1 MIEDFL
7 IDLEHIQL
15 EDMEIDLNM
24 DIDIDFEI
32 DVDLDG
38 LDLTLLQ
45 ELEAWMLA
53 NVGWGFI
60 FAPYFAS
67 FRTGQLK
74 TPRIN
79 YKPLETNLGA
89 FVVEKC

>member
-7 IDLEHIQL
+7 IDLENIQL
-15 EDMEIDLNM
+15 EDMEIDLNI

-45 ELEAWMLA
+45 ELEA
-53 NVGWGFI
+53 
-60 FAPYFAS
+60 
-67 FRTGQLK
+67 
-74 TPRIN
+74 
-79 YKPLETNLGA
+79 
-89 FVVEKC
+89 

>member
-7 IDLEHIQL
+7 IDLENIQL

-32 DVDLDG
+32 DIDLDG

-45 ELEAWMLA
+45 ELEA
-53 NVGWGFI
+53 
-60 FAPYFAS
+60 
-67 FRTGQLK
+67 
-74 TPRIN
+74 
-79 YKPLETNLGA
+79 
-89 FVVEKC
+89 

>member
-7 IDLEHIQL
+7 IDLENIQL

-24 DIDIDFEI
+24 DFKI

-45 ELEAWMLA
+45 ELEA
-53 NVGWGFI
+53 
-60 FAPYFAS
+60 
-67 FRTGQLK
+67 
-74 TPRIN
+74 
-79 YKPLETNLGA
+79 
-89 FVVEKC
+89 

>member
-7 IDLEHIQL
+7 IDLENIQL

-24 DIDIDFEI
+24 DFEI

-45 ELEAWMLA
+45 ELQA
-53 NVGWGFI
+53 
-60 FAPYFAS
+60 
-67 FRTGQLK
+67 
-74 TPRIN
+74 
-79 YKPLETNLGA
+79 
-89 FVVEKC
+89 

>member
-7 IDLEHIQL
+7 IDLENIQL

-24 DIDIDFEI
+24 DFEI

-45 ELEAWMLA
+45 ELEA
-53 NVGWGFI
+53 
-60 FAPYFAS
+60 
-67 FRTGQLK
+67 
-74 TPRIN
+74 
-79 YKPLETNLGA
+79 YK
-89 FVVEKC
+89 